1 MSFSLLIIVFL
12 GSLGGI
18 FFIVIRHLPA
28 VASLKPEELV
38 HIRHQQLKAEIL
50 LSRFQR
56 LVIAPIGR
64 FFQNV
69 QPWGK
74 RFGEQFYRL
83 LYLLKALEHYYEKVS
98 LAKQRTATSTS
109 AITQNCEQ
117 LLTEAEALVA
127 KELYDDAERKYIAAI
142 ALDPKSVVA
151 YEGLGELY
159 FTKKDYDAARITYAH
174 IVKLNERSS
183 AAHARL
189 GAIASASGNLK
200 EAEQDYA
207 KAAELANDL
216 VSSHIDLGVMH
227 QAMEKHEEA
236 LNNFLKARELE
247 PKNQRVLDLLLDA
260 AIILGKRSLAEE
272 AFAALAETNPE
283 NQKLEELRARVA
295 AMPMEEVIVKK
306 SRRKKSEGP

>member
-1 MSFSLLIIVFL
+1 MFLMPTSLLIFIFI

-18 FFIVIRHLPA
+18 FFIVARHLPA

-50 LSRFQR
+50 LSRFER

-69 QPWGK
+69 QPWAK
-74 RFGEQFYRL
+74 RFGQQFYRL
-83 LYLLKALEHYYEKVS
+83 LHLLKALEHYYEKVS
-98 LAKQRTATSTS
+98 LQKQRTATSADT
-109 AITQNCEQ
+109 ITQSCEQ
-117 LLTEAEALVA
+117 LLVEAEALTA

-159 FTKKDYDAARITYAH
+159 FTKKDYDAARATYAH
-174 IVKLNERSS
+174 IVKLNERSA

-189 GAIASASGNLK
+189 GAIASASGNLQ

-207 KAAELANDL
+207 KAAELGSDL
-216 VSSHIDLGVMH
+216 VSSHIDLGVVH
-227 QAMEKHEEA
+227 QTMEKHEAA
-236 LNNFLKARELE
+236 LENFLKARGLE
-247 PKNQRVLDLLLDA
+247 PKNPRVLDLLLA
-260 AIILGKRSLAEE
+260 TAIILGNRPLAEE
-272 AFAALAETNPE
+272 TLITLTETNPE
-283 NQKLEELRARVA
+283 NQKLEELHARVA
-295 AMPMEEVIVKK
+295 AMPEEVVVEKK
-306 SRRKKSEGP
+306 QRRKK